1 MYIICR
7 LSDDG
12 HSDRCEVVPPCS
24 LICICLLILHVG
36 HRFTRLL
43 AICRPGGIVTACV
56 HLTWGESTCL
66 HGTQL
71 PSCRNFATCSLRPIP
86 GRVCSLGPP
95 LHKEISGLRALV
107 LWALAVLL
115 CSEAQLPL
123 GVHPPV
129 QSGLGFP
136 PLSSSSWA
144 SSSWNYFPNGTLSLP
159 HTHRVR
165 TLSAFSPS
173 SSSWLWF

>member
-1 MYIICR
+1 MQPSGFSPSGSSVHRILWARILEWAAIPFSKAIFQAQGLNLSLLHCRQILYLLSHQEIHMYIICR

-12 HSDRCEVVPPCS
+12 HSDRCEVVLPCS

-71 PSCRNFATCSLRPIP
+71 PSCRNFATCSLRPIS

-95 LHKEISGLRALV
+95 LHKETSGLRALV
-107 LWALAVLL
+107 L
-115 CSEAQLPL
+115 
-123 GVHPPV
+123 
-129 QSGLGFP
+129 
-136 PLSSSSWA
+136 
-144 SSSWNYFPNGTLSLP
+144 
-159 HTHRVR
+159 
-165 TLSAFSPS
+165 
-173 SSSWLWF
+173 